1 MSNKLAQFLIKQAGP
16 YLRLNSDKN
25 PAQQPTPLKNKAKS
39 AVISMGSQ
47 VLRPATPKSHTL
59 VKPGTNASKPDKGYI
74 YPLLHP
80 WNNTISGTGFGNRYW
95 AEPQNPFAL

>member
-16 YLRLNSDKN
+16 YLRMNSDKN
-25 PAQQPTPLKNKAKS
+25 PAKPVPTLKNKAVDT
-39 AVISMGSQ
+39 VISMENQ
-47 VLRPATPKSHTL
+47 VLRPGIQRNNTI
-59 VKPGTNASKPDKGYI
+59 VKPGSNSSHPDKGYL